1 MNQLIVSKKTG
12 FKNTSLSTPIII
24 RDFRGKIFYSSEGL
38 RLVEQ
43 FNLPEGQYLIDSGV
57 FEQMKKPVIYKVPPL
72 PPAERNFPLPENFLI
87 EFAPNIN
94 KCTIMWDKKKIVFDN
109 ALKNLS
115 LPELYFILYHE
126 FGHSKYKTEKYA
138 DLFSVCRMLKMG
150 YNPSQIGASP
160 VTSLSNAQ
168 YDRKKFIIKKVI
180 KYGRHNIQR

>member
-115 LPELYFILYHE
+115 LPELYFI
-126 FGHSKYKTEKYA
+126 GSKYISVVQH
-138 DLFSVCRMLKMG
+138 LFPFNFQFFNHCCCT
-150 YNPSQIGASP
+150 P
-160 VTSLSNAQ
+160 VIFDSKSS
-168 YDRKKFIIKKVI
+168 
-180 KYGRHNIQR
+180 